1 MDDDFADRKGWDDQG
16 KTQFVSMLHNMDL
29 IGTQMTTMTIEGE
42 NTEASNIGK
51 TISVS
56 DSGKTT
62 SQEDKS
68 GKTILISESIQSTK
82 NIGETITIPGKTINR
97 DVDGV
102 KNYDGSNKTIVVSA
116 NKNEDAMEQEEKDGK
131 KQERLE
137 QPKQM
142 KDQTENHVV
151 TNQDEVN
158 KHDQEDGL
166 ELIELNTKQ
175 TKDQKIIRKDESKES
190 IVKTAWSGRFLD

>member
-1 MDDDFADRKGWDDQG
+1 MDDDFADRKGWDEQG

>member
-29 IGTQMTTMTIEGE
+29 IGTQMTTMTIEGG